1 MLQFNSTPRLRN
13 VNRNSGRT
21 LLEMMVALTIGM
33 IILLFI
39 GGIYMSSRQ
48 TFRIGNAIST
58 MEDGASIVVGMLGEN
73 IRQAGYGEIV
83 GSTLLGDPADN
94 LVFQGRAVFGCTSG
108 PFTAAVADPT
118 GCAAGGSAN
127 FDALQIGMQGDTVVA
142 AAQSFIPDC
151 AGRQPAATAISVA
164 LPREGPLTYPQVRNA
179 YYVNNIRANGIGS
192 LMCQG
197 SGGGAEAVLL
207 EDVQQFKV
215 FFGFDDLLY
224 AGAPYPGANPT
235 QAPSASP
242 RSLHTAAEINAMP
255 GTDPWASVVSVTVCV
270 VLVSRPEE
278 GSVAS
283 SSTGA
288 YMPCPSTSAQA
299 TTQMARILTNDGL
312 VRRTA
317 QQTFSI
323 RLRTEANPYR

>member
-1 MLQFNSTPRLRN
+1 MHNAIRRERN
-13 VNRNSGRT
+13 AGRT
-21 LLEMMVALTIGM
+21 LLEMMVALTIGLV
-33 IILLFI
+33 ILLFI
-39 GGIYMSSRQ
+39 GGIYLSSRQ
-48 TFRIGNAIST
+48 TFRIGNAVSN

-83 GSTLLGDPADN
+83 GSTLLGNPADN
-94 LVFQGRAVFGCTSG
+94 LVFQGRAVFGCTGG

-118 GCAAGGSAN
+118 TCAAGGSAN

-151 AGRQPAATAISVA
+151 AGRLPAATNITVA
-164 LPREGPLTYPQVRNA
+164 LPRAGPVTYPNVRNA

-215 FFGFDDLLY
+215 FFGFDDLLW
-224 AGAPYPGANPT
+224 AGPPYPGATPT
-235 QAPSASP
+235 VAPSASP
-242 RSLHTAAEINAMP
+242 RSFHTATEINAMA
-255 GTDPWASVVSVTVCV
+255 GVGDPWQSVVSVMVCV

-278 GSVAS
+278 GAVAS
-283 SSTGA
+283 SSTGS
-288 YMPCPSTSAQA
+288 YMPCPLTSAQA
-299 TTQMARILTNDGL
+299 TTQMARVLTNDGL

-323 RLRTEANPYR
+323 RIRTEANPFR